1 MIKKWVDNLNKHF
14 SKENIQMAKRHMKK
28 CSTALIMREM
38 QTKTAIKYHLT
49 PVIMA
54 IINKIIISVDEDVE
68 KRDPSCTVGG
78 IVN

>member
-1 MIKKWVDNLNKHF
+1 
-14 SKENIQMAKRHMKK
+14 MAKRHMKK